1 MIIKLV
7 ILIITMIKKSFIIKQ
22 NEGIHAR
29 PAAKIAEKCLQLSS
43 KVTLCNGCNKADGCS
58 ILQLLLLDAGKGSQI
73 DVTVNGGNE
82 KAAIDEV
89 GRLFENGAGI

>member
-7 ILIITMIKKSFIIKQ
+7 ILIITMIQKSFIIKQ

-29 PAAKIAEKCLQLSS
+29 PAAKIAEKCLQLNS
-43 KVTLCNGCNKADGCS
+43 KVTFCNGCNKADGCS
-58 ILQLLLLDAGKGSQI
+58 ILQLLLLDAGKGSTI
-73 DVTVNGGNE
+73 DVTVSGGNE

-89 GRLFENGAGI
+89 GGLFENGAGI